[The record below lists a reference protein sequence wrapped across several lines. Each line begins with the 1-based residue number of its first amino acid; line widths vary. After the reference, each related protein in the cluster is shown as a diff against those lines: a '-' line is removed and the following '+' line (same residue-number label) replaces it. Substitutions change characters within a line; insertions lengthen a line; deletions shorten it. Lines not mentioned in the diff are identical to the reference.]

1 MSRCPSRRTAGAARF
16 ELNLVPIF
24 LLPSTFQVTDTA
36 QRVAIP
42 YPAPYPAG
50 KGVLAVEGEASGVVI
65 SLAPDWRIEALHG
78 MQTLDVWWETNKPC

>member
-1 MSRCPSRRTAGAARF
+1 
-16 ELNLVPIF
+16 VPIF